1 MTIKLKNIGFAFV
14 ITVILTGC
22 NTTQPNSIPL
32 VDASTTLT
40 NKPNPL
46 EKNSAPVT
54 RETPNEAVAQAVP
67 QGVNEPIQTA
77 SIQGQTSESNLPTG
91 IPSNNNS
98 TAAPLDDAVAALLT
112 TAQQQKEAGNL
123 NEAAASA
130 ERAQR
135 IAPSE
140 PRVLYMLS
148 VIRLQQGDAEVAE
161 QLARRALS
169 YTADSQTELRSNLWE
184 VVAQA
189 RDKQGDQ
196 AGADQ
201 ARKQKTIKA

>member
-1 MTIKLKNIGFAFV
+1 MSVKLKRIALALSTIV
-14 ITVILTGC
+14 VLSGC
-22 NTTQPNSIPL
+22 GTNQPDSIPV
-32 VDASTTLT
+32 VDASSPLS

-46 EKNSAPVT
+46 EKNTTPVSS
-54 RETPNEAVAQAVP
+54 PSKNEAVAQAIP
-67 QGVNEPIQTA
+67 QGVDEDVQPA
-77 SIQGQTSESNLPTG
+77 AVHDSSALPTG
-91 IPSNNNS
+91 IPASNNGGG
-98 TAAPLDDAVAALLT
+98 APLDDAVLALLT
-112 TAQQQKEAGNL
+112 TAQQQKDAGNL

-169 YTADSQTELRSNLWE
+169 YTTDGQAELKSNLWE

-196 AGADQ
+196 VGADQ
-201 ARKQKTIKA
+201 ARQQKTTSI

>member
-1 MTIKLKNIGFAFV
+1 MSVKLKRIALAFSTIV
-14 ITVILTGC
+14 VLSGC
-22 NTTQPNSIPL
+22 GTNQPDSIPV
-32 VDASTTLT
+32 VDASSPLS

-46 EKNSAPVT
+46 EKNTTPVSS
-54 RETPNEAVAQAVP
+54 PSKNEAVAQAIP
-67 QGVNEPIQTA
+67 QGVDEDVQPA
-77 SIQGQTSESNLPTG
+77 AVHDSSALPTG
-91 IPSNNNS
+91 IPVSNNGGG
-98 TAAPLDDAVAALLT
+98 APLDDAVLALLT
-112 TAQQQKEAGNL
+112 TAQQQKDAGNL

-169 YTADSQTELRSNLWE
+169 YTTDGQAELKSNLWE

-196 AGADQ
+196 VGADQ
-201 ARKQKTIKA
+201 ARQQKTTSI

>member
-1 MTIKLKNIGFAFV
+1 MTIKLKNIGLTFAV
-14 ITVILTGC
+14 MAVLAGC

-46 EKNSAPVT
+46 EKNPAPVT
-54 RETPNEAVAQAVP
+54 KETPNEAVAQAVP

-77 SIQGQTSESNLPTG
+77 SIQGQTSESTLPTG
-91 IPSNNNS
+91 IPSNNDAA
-98 TAAPLDDAVAALLT
+98 AAPLDDAVAALLT

-169 YTADSQTELRSNLWE
+169 YTTDGQAELRSNLWE

-196 AGADQ
+196 AGAEQ
-201 ARKQKTIKA
+201 ARQQKTIKV

>member
-1 MTIKLKNIGFAFV
+1 MSVKLKRIALALSTIV
-14 ITVILTGC
+14 VLSGC
-22 NTTQPNSIPL
+22 GTNQPDSIPV
-32 VDASTTLT
+32 VDASSPLS

-46 EKNSAPVT
+46 EKNTTPVSS
-54 RETPNEAVAQAVP
+54 PSKNEAVAQAIP
-67 QGVNEPIQTA
+67 QGVDEDVQPA
-77 SIQGQTSESNLPTG
+77 AVHDSSALPTG
-91 IPSNNNS
+91 IPASNNGS
-98 TAAPLDDAVAALLT
+98 GAPLDDAVLALLT
-112 TAQQQKEAGNL
+112 TAQQQKDAGNL

-169 YTADSQTELRSNLWE
+169 YTTDGQAELKSNLWE

-196 AGADQ
+196 VGADQ
-201 ARKQKTIKA
+201 ARQQKATSI

>member
-1 MTIKLKNIGFAFV
+1 MSVKLKRIALALSTIV
-14 ITVILTGC
+14 VLSGC
-22 NTTQPNSIPL
+22 GTNQPDSIPV
-32 VDASTTLT
+32 VDASSPLS

-46 EKNSAPVT
+46 EKNTTPVSSPST
-54 RETPNEAVAQAVP
+54 NEAVAQAIP
-67 QGVNEPIQTA
+67 QGADEDIQPVTIHD
-77 SIQGQTSESNLPTG
+77 SSVLPTG
-91 IPSNNNS
+91 IPTNS
-98 TAAPLDDAVAALLT
+98 SESAAPLDDAVLALLT
-112 TAQQQKEAGNL
+112 TAQQQKDAGNL

-148 VIRLQQGDAEVAE
+148 VIRLQQGDVDVAE

-169 YTADSQTELRSNLWE
+169 YTTDGQAELKSNLWE

-196 AGADQ
+196 VGADQ
-201 ARKQKTIKA
+201 ARQQKTTNI

>member
-1 MTIKLKNIGFAFV
+1 MTIKLTNIGLAFA
-14 ITVILTGC
+14 IMTILAGC
-22 NTTQPNSIPL
+22 NTNQPSSIPL

-54 RETPNEAVAQAVP
+54 REAPNEAIAQAVP

-77 SIQGQTSESNLPTG
+77 STQGQASESSLPTG
-91 IPSNNNS
+91 IPSDNNS
-98 TAAPLDDAVAALLT
+98 AAVPLDDAVAALLT

-140 PRVLYMLS
+140 PRVLYTLS
-148 VIRLQQGDAEVAE
+148 VIRLQQGDTEVAE

-169 YTADSQTELRSNLWE
+169 YTSDSQAELRSNLWE

-201 ARKQKTIKA
+201 ARKQKTIRA

>member
-1 MTIKLKNIGFAFV
+1 MRVKLKKLWLVLGVMAV
-14 ITVILTGC
+14 LVGC
-22 NTTQPNSIPL
+22 GTNQPHSIPV
-32 VDASTTLT
+32 VDASSPLS

-46 EKNSAPVT
+46 EKNTTPT
-54 RETPNEAVAQAVP
+54 TKETGEEAIAQAVP
-67 QGVNEPIQTA
+67 QAVDEPIQPIAQQETN
-77 SIQGQTSESNLPTG
+77 SVPTG
-91 IPSNNNS
+91 IPLDNNAS
-98 TAAPLDDAVAALLT
+98 GSAPLDGAVLALLT
-112 TAQQQKEAGNL
+112 TAGQQQEAGNL

-140 PRVLYMLS
+140 PRVLYTLA
-148 VIRLQQGDAEVAE
+148 VIRLKQGDAEVAE

-169 YTADSQTELRSNLWE
+169 YTSSDQSELRSNLWE

-189 RDKQGDQ
+189 REKQGDQ

-201 ARKQKTIKA
+201 ARQQKRARV

>member
-1 MTIKLKNIGFAFV
+1 MSIKLKGMALAFGAIIV
-14 ITVILTGC
+14 LSGC
-22 NTTQPNSIPL
+22 GTNQPSSIPV
-32 VDASTTLT
+32 VDASSPLS

-46 EKNSAPVT
+46 EKNTTPVSNPST
-54 RETPNEAVAQAVP
+54 NEAVAQAIP
-67 QGVNEPIQTA
+67 QGVDEEIQSTTTHNG
-77 SIQGQTSESNLPTG
+77 SPLPTG
-91 IPSNNNS
+91 IPSSNNANE
-98 TAAPLDDAVAALLT
+98 APLDDAVLALLT
-112 TAQQQKEAGNL
+112 TAQQQKDAGNL

-140 PRVLYMLS
+140 PRVLYTLS

-169 YTADSQTELRSNLWE
+169 YTSEGQAQLKSNLWE

-201 ARKQKTIKA
+201 ARQQKTAGV